1 MMYKI
6 DIVEPIWKSP
16 RSIGL
21 NVKDIPLGEKIEV
34 SISYK
39 NKNGKLLYP
48 GNWIVSADLVRTYPT
63 KSVRSGIKVHI
74 VPITDLNKLSI
85 NQNIKQMLFDKKSLD
100 KIITASEE
108 ASFSSS
114 KKNIEPGKHLLTV
127 VNITLDHSKKDG
139 NPMIVME
146 FEKDEEHRTF
156 KEFFKIAGPNTDI
169 PREKL
174 VKVFHRGFG
183 YSIQPCK
190 DEQGLIDQ
198 LVPFKEKQLSVAVK
212 GRKKI
217 ISYEKDGKAE
227 LLEVTDPQFWYCG
240 TASDFDSLTF
250 DATKAITDLTD
261 DDKDKLIKFAELQG
275 DGPKPEAESKPEP
288 AAKEEKPAK
297 VSKKKEKKEDD
308 PPAPVTTDDDDDD
321 DEFPF

>member
-6 DIVEPIWKSP
+6 DIIEPIWKNP
-16 RSIGL
+16 RSVGL
-21 NVKDIPLGEKIEV
+21 NVQDVPLGEKIEV

-48 GNWIVSADLVRTYPT
+48 GNWIVSADEVRKYPS

-74 VPITDLNKLSI
+74 VPITDLNQLNV
-85 NQNIKQMLFDKKSLD
+85 NQKIKPMLFDKKSLD

-108 ASFSSS
+108 ASFSSN
-114 KKNIEPGKHLLTV
+114 KKNVEPGKHLLKLSV
-127 VNITLDHSKKDG
+127 ISLDHSKKDG
-139 NPMIVME
+139 NPMIVVD

-174 VKVFHRGFG
+174 VRLFHRAFG
-183 YSIQPCK
+183 YNIQPCK

-198 LVPFKEKQLSVAVK
+198 LVQFQGKQLTVAVK

-217 ISYEKDGKAE
+217 ISYEKDGKDE

-240 TASDFDSLTF
+240 TTAEFDTMTF

-261 DDKDKLIKFAELQG
+261 DDKDKLIKFAELRG
-275 DGPKPEAESKPEP
+275 DVSAPSKPEP
-288 AAKEEKPAK
+288 TPEPTPEAKPVK
-297 VSKKKEKKEDD
+297 VTKKKEKEE
-308 PPAPVTTDDDDDD
+308 APVVKAEED